1 MDIFIRSVLEVIN
14 VNLEC
19 CQSMVSLKMWK
30 SHDPL
35 QLTGTHSKDRTYRS
49 KGFGRSLKQCC
60 IKLKH
65 RAVLTLKN
73 SAGTQMLK
81 HKCWYIELEHRC

>member
-35 QLTGTHSKDRTYRS
+35 QLTGTHPKDRTYRS
-49 KGFGRSLKQCC
+49 KGFRRSLKQCC

-65 RAVLTLKN
+65 RAVTHAENTVLE
-73 SAGTQMLK
+73 QMLK
-81 HKCWYIELEHRC
+81 HRC

>member
-1 MDIFIRSVLEVIN
+1 VCLTDRLKRHFGLYTCIEYMSGAVLSLVMSSKNGFFFIKSILEVIN

-35 QLTGTHSKDRTYRS
+35 QLTGTHPKDRT
-49 KGFGRSLKQCC
+49 
-60 IKLKH
+60 
-65 RAVLTLKN
+65 
-73 SAGTQMLK
+73 
-81 HKCWYIELEHRC
+81 